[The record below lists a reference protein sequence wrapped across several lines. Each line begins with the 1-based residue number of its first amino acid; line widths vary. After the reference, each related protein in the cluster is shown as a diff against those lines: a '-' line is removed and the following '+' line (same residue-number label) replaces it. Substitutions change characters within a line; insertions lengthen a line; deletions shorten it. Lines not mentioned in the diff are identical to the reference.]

1 MNLDLYSILRGLL
14 IPKFAA
20 SADLSV
26 SGEQVGKIRH
36 LGVKRTFCI
45 DLDLCKARP

>member
-1 MNLDLYSILRGLL
+1 MNLDLDSISRGFL
-14 IPKFAA
+14 ISKFAA
-20 SADLSV
+20 SAERPV